1 MAAAKEEVAQ
11 EDLIKSKIKTKNK
24 LTWRLL
30 QRGNFAFCSLGLSHL
45 MTTISDY
52 KTQINLPH
60 GILKKQKTPKN
71 KPSATKEMKMC

>member
-11 EDLIKSKIKTKNK
+11 EDLIKSKNK

-60 GILKKQKTPKN
+60 GILKKQKNPKKTN
-71 KPSATKEMKMC
+71 PQQLKK

>member
-11 EDLIKSKIKTKNK
+11 EDLIKSKNK

-60 GILKKQKTPKN
+60 GILKKQKNPKKQTLSN
-71 KPSATKEMKMC
+71 